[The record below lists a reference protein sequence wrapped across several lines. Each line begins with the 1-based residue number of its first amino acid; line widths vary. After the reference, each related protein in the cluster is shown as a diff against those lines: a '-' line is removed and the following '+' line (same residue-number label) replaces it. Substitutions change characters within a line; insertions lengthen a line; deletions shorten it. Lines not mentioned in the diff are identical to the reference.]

1 MVQNVVGGKVFLK
14 IVKVILA
21 IIVIILASYSL
32 ITETDLLPYYMFF
45 LAALLLVT
53 GLGEFQ
59 KDRKGFKGYMSI
71 GIAFFVFLVSIQSFF
86 MN

>member
-32 ITETDLLPYYMFF
+32 ITDTELMPYYSFF
-45 LAALLLVT
+45 LAALILVT
-53 GLGEFQ
+53 GIAELQ
-59 KDRKGFKGYMSI
+59 KKRKGFTGYMCI